1 MSQETYAIPESEQR
15 NCEQTGEVRRNQT
28 DAEERNHQSD
38 SELMEAVVERSN
50 MMAALRKV
58 VSNKGK
64 PGVDGLTVEELGP
77 WLKENWPLIREKLL
91 TGRYKPWPVRR
102 VDIPKPGGGMRQLG
116 IPSVLDRLIQQALL
130 QQLTPIFDP
139 TFSDHSYGF
148 RPGRSAH
155 DAVIA
160 AQRYVAEGRVWVV
173 DMDLEKFFDRVNHD
187 ILMSRVFH
195 RVKDKRVLRLIGN
208 YLKAGI
214 MHNGVVSA
222 RTEGT
227 PQGGPLSPLLSN
239 ILLDALDRELEK
251 RGHKFCRYA
260 DDCNIYVKTERSG
273 QRVIESITGFLE
285 GKLRLRVNRSKSAV
299 GRPSRRK
306 FLGYSIIGRREPRP
320 RVSKES
326 VQRLRMKLKECF
338 RMGKGRNIRRFI
350 TDTLNPILRGW
361 FNYYRLST
369 VKTVFEKL
377 DSWIRRHLRKMYWRQ
392 WKKPRTRMRKLQEL
406 GLSRENTWRTAY
418 NGHGPWYNSGTT
430 HMNRALPKRIFDYMN
445 LFSLLDS
452 YYAVRNAT

>member
-1 MSQETYAIPESEQR
+1 M
-15 NCEQTGEVRRNQT
+15 
-28 DAEERNHQSD
+28 
-38 SELMEAVVERSN
+38 
-50 MMAALRKV
+50 
-58 VSNKGK
+58 
-64 PGVDGLTVEELGP
+64 
-77 WLKENWPLIREKLL
+77 
-91 TGRYKPWPVRR
+91 
-102 VDIPKPGGGMRQLG
+102 G

-195 RVKDKRVLRLIGN
+195 RVKDKMVLRLIGN

-239 ILLDALDRELEK
+239 ILLDALDKELEK

-273 QRVIESITGFLE
+273 QRVLESVTGFLE

-299 GRPSRRK
+299 GRPSGRK

-326 VQRLRMKLKECF
+326 VRRLRVKLKKCF
-338 RMGKGRNIRRFI
+338 RTGKGRNIRRFI
-350 TDTLNPILRGW
+350 ADTLNPILRGW
-361 FNYYRLST
+361 FNYYRLSA

-392 WKKPRTRMRKLQEL
+392 WKKPRTRMKKLQVL
-406 GLSRENTWRTAY
+406 GLPRENAWRTAN

-430 HMNRALPKRIFDYMN
+430 HMNRAFPKRFFDYMN
-445 LFSLLDS
+445 LFSLLDN
-452 YYAVRNAT
+452 YYAVRSAT